1 MKSQQMK
8 VEQKL
13 SDNLLISLEDKD
25 KLDLHSE
32 PWITSYIVDRLKRHL
47 ATIDLKNTG
56 GDTKRVFDSRKY
68 YNQAHDYLKIGAF
81 KPVPSF
87 PVHIS
92 DLSPKLV
99 RELSQLNREDRK
111 FVLKQAVGRIFEDI
125 NSGLY
130 HDSVSRVLE
139 VKLVE

>member
-1 MKSQQMK
+1 MASFQT
-8 VEQKL
+8 EEDL
-13 SDNLLISLEDKD
+13 WTPNYLI
-25 KLDLHSE
+25 
-32 PWITSYIVDRLKRHL
+32 DRLKQHL
-47 ATIDLKNTG
+47 ATVIVVQQSSRKEDYENNLQSK
-56 GDTKRVFDSRKY
+56 KVFDSRKY

-81 KPVPSF
+81 QPVPSF

-99 RELSQLNREDRK
+99 RELSELDRIDRK

-125 NSGLY
+125 NSRLY

-139 VKLVE
+139 VKLVD

>member
-1 MKSQQMK
+1 MKEE
-8 VEQKL
+8 EQKL

-25 KLDLHSE
+25 KLDVQSE
-32 PWITSYIVDRLKRHL
+32 PWVTSYIVDRLKWHL

-68 YNQAHDYLKIGAF
+68 YNQAHDYLKIGSF

-87 PVHIS
+87 PVYVS

-99 RELSQLNREDRK
+99 IELSEIGREDRK

-125 NSGLY
+125 NCKLY
-130 HDSVSRVLE
+130 HDSISRVLE
-139 VKLVE
+139 VKLID